1 MFFSDLCRLT
11 FIQKQHMREIIY
23 FNHDDT
29 FVDVTN
35 PSRDELVKYQKI
47 YSCRAI
53 KEALGYLMITVLST
67 NYKHY

>member
-35 PSRDELVKYQKI
+35 PSRDELVKYQKYI
-47 YSCRAI
+47 LVEQAKRLLDIS
-53 KEALGYLMITVLST
+53 
-67 NYKHY
+67 